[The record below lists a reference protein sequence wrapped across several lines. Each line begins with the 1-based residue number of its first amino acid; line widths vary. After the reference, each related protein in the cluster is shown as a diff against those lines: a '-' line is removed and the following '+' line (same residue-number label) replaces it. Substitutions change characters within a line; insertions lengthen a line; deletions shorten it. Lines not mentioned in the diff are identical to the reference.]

1 MKIKNRIAL
10 ATGACLTLSSIILL
24 SVVAWKNNEVED
36 KTVALVSQELTEKAR
51 AQLSTLSDA
60 QAGKTA
66 AELNK
71 ALYVAK
77 GMAETMSS
85 FIRQNGRDTQRQPF
99 YEYTKDVIEQNTNVT
114 GTYIAWLKNAV
125 DGKDQEFIGNKHT
138 YENGQ
143 FAPYWFRK
151 GDGSLGFRP
160 LNLKTV
166 YENIEKGSTDSAWY
180 TCPLDT
186 AKTCLAEPYSWEA
199 GGRTIVGTSITLPVL
214 VDGKVKG
221 MTGIDMELSFLSKL
235 VKEADQSLYSGQ
247 GQVLLISNT
256 GLVAADSDGQQAL
269 AKTYQGEQKG
279 ELLKLVASGEQK
291 ILQADEHLWAV
302 QPINLEG
309 VNSPWA
315 VVINL
320 DETVVLA
327 GAIKTQQ
334 SMSKQFNESLVTSI
348 IIGLIITG
356 LGIILLTIIA
366 QSIAAPIRRAA
377 DMIHQLVS
385 HDGDLTQRLKLQ
397 RDDEVGD
404 LANGIDAFIEK
415 THVIV
420 KDIAAEMVNVERST
434 CRASEI
440 SNNSALGI
448 EKQRA
453 EVDQIAAAITELAA
467 SASEVAQIAI
477 TTADSS
483 SEAKSSV
490 DSSAMNL
497 GESTNS
503 IRELSEQISNT
514 TELMDLLAQDSNNI
528 SQIVATIK
536 GISEQTNLLALNA
549 AIEAARAG
557 ESGRGFSV
565 VADEVRN
572 LASKTQQSTGEIQTL
587 IDKLQGRAKNAVQAM
602 QKGNEQSGNCLVL
615 SEEASQHLQH
625 VVTAISEIDNMTT
638 QMASVVEE
646 QRAVTEDITR
656 NIVNISDETNL
667 VSDGVAEA
675 NQESQSLLSLV
686 KKLENQLGRF
696 RC

>member
-214 VDGKVKG
+214 VDGQVKG
-221 MTGIDMELSFLSKL
+221 LTGIDMELSFLSQL
-235 VKEADQSLYSGQ
+235 VKDADQSLYSGQ

-256 GLVAADSDGQQAL
+256 GLVAADSDGQHAL
-269 AKTYQGEQKG
+269 AKVYQGELKEQ
-279 ELLKLVASGEQK
+279 LLTLVANGEQK
-291 ILQADEHLWAV
+291 ILQAGGHLWAV
-302 QPINLEG
+302 QPIRLEG

-356 LGIILLTIIA
+356 LGIVLLTIIA

-377 DMIHQLVS
+377 DMINQLVS

-420 KDIAAEMVNVERST
+420 KDIAVEMVNVERST

-483 SEAKSSV
+483 SEAKNSV

-497 GESTNS
+497 GDSTSS

-528 SQIVATIK
+528 SQIVDAIQ

-587 IDKLQGRAKNAVQAM
+587 IDTLQGRAKNAVLAM
-602 QKGNEQSGNCLVL
+602 KKGNEQSGNCLVL

-656 NIVNISDETNL
+656 NIVNISDETNV
-667 VSDGVAEA
+667 VSGGVAEA

-696 RC
+696 RY

>member
-24 SVVAWKNNEVED
+24 SVVAWKNNEVEVQ
-36 KTVALVSQELTEKAR
+36 TVALVSQELTEKAR

-77 GMAETMSS
+77 SMAETMGS
-85 FIRQNGRDTQRQPF
+85 FIRQNGSDTQRQPF
-99 YEYTKDVIEQNTNVT
+99 YEYTKDVIEQNTSVT
-114 GTYIAWLKNAV
+114 GTYIAWKKNAV
-125 DGKDQEFIGNKHT
+125 DGKDQEFIGSKHT
-138 YENGQ
+138 HENGQ

-166 YENIEKGSTDSAWY
+166 YENIAKGSTDSAWY

-199 GGRTIVGTSITLPVL
+199 GGRTIVGTSITLPIL
-214 VDGKVKG
+214 VNGQVKG

-235 VKEADQSLYSGQ
+235 VKDADQLLYSGQ

-256 GLVAADSDGQQAL
+256 GLVAADSDDQQAL
-269 AKTYQGEQKG
+269 AKVYQGQQKNQ
-279 ELLKLVASGEQK
+279 LLALIANGEQK
-291 ILQADEHLWAV
+291 ILEADGHLWAV

-309 VNSPWA
+309 VSTPWA

-320 DETVVLA
+320 DESVVLA

-334 SMSKQFNESLVTSI
+334 SMSTQFNESLVTSI

-356 LGIILLTIIA
+356 LGIVLLTIIA

-377 DMIHQLVS
+377 DMINQLAS

-420 KDIAAEMVNVERST
+420 KDIATEMANVERST
-434 CRASEI
+434 RRASEI

-483 SEAKSSV
+483 SEAKGSV

-497 GESTNS
+497 EESTSS

-514 TELMDLLAQDSNNI
+514 SELMDLLAQDSNNI
-528 SQIVATIK
+528 SQIVDAIQ

-557 ESGRGFSV
+557 DSGRGFSV

-587 IDKLQGRAKNAVQAM
+587 IDKLQGRAKNAVHAM
-602 QKGNEQSGNCLVL
+602 KKGNEQSGNCLTL
-615 SEEASQHLQH
+615 AEEASQHLQH

-667 VSDGVAEA
+667 VSDGVVEA

-696 RC
+696 HY

>member
-10 ATGACLTLSSIILL
+10 ATGACLTLSSVILL
-24 SVVAWKNNEVED
+24 SVVAWKNNEVEAQ
-36 KTVALVSQELTEKAR
+36 TVALVSQELTDKAR
-51 AQLSTLSDA
+51 EQLSTLSDA

-77 GMAETMSS
+77 SMADTMGS
-85 FIRQNGRDTQRQPF
+85 FISQNGRDTQRQPF
-99 YEYTKDVIEQNTNVT
+99 YEYTKDVLEQNTNVM
-114 GTYIAWLKNAV
+114 GTYIAWKKNAV
-125 DGKDQEFIGNKHT
+125 DGKDQDFIGNKHT
-138 YENGQ
+138 FENGQ
-143 FAPYWFRK
+143 FAPYWFRN
-151 GDGSLGFRP
+151 GDGSLGYRP
-160 LNLKTV
+160 LNLTKV
-166 YENIEKGSTDSAWY
+166 YADIEKGSTDSAWY
-180 TCPLDT
+180 TCPLET
-186 AKTCLAEPYSWEA
+186 TKTCLAEPYSWEA

-221 MTGIDMELSFLSKL
+221 ITGIDMELSFLSKL
-235 VKEADQSLYSGQ
+235 VNEADQSLYSGQ

-256 GLVAADSDGQQAL
+256 GLVAADSDGQHAL
-269 AKTYQGEQKG
+269 AKVYQGELKEQ
-279 ELLKLVASGEQK
+279 LLTLVANGEKQ
-291 ILQADEHLWAV
+291 ILQADGHLWAV
-302 QPINLEG
+302 QPIRLDS
-309 VNSPWA
+309 VNTPWA

-320 DETVVLA
+320 DESVVLA

-377 DMIHQLVS
+377 DMINQLVS
-385 HDGDLTQRLKLQ
+385 HDGDLTQRLTLQ

-434 CRASEI
+434 CRASDI
-440 SNNSALGI
+440 SSNSALGI

-453 EVDQIAAAITELAA
+453 EVDQIAAAITQLAA

-483 SEAKSSV
+483 SEAKGSV

-497 GESTNS
+497 DESTSS

-528 SQIVATIK
+528 SQIVDAIQ

-587 IDKLQGRAKNAVQAM
+587 IDKLQGRAKSAVHAM

-696 RC
+696 RY